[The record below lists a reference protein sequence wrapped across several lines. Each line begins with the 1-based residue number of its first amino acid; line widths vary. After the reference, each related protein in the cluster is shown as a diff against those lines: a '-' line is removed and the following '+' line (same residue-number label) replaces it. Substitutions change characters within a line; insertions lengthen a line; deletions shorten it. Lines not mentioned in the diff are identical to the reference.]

1 VGERAPKWILAALIA
16 VSALAPVDVAQ
27 AQSTVPAAPAQG
39 TATKAA
45 LEAKGKLRSL
55 GCFIGEASAE
65 GVRFETALI
74 RFQAANGMTQSGDL
88 TKAAQ
93 RRLAKDTAVPCNDRP
108 VPSHTGKGR
117 RIVMS
122 QGQNW
127 LWVVNKNDEVVAQG
141 GVVDNDWLPQDVYY
155 TGAQCGKP
163 ARSRYRTDRSGGLE
177 IDYFVRLTQ
186 CIVGFHEIP
195 VSKRSGNPIHPDYYV
210 GTDLSKSH
218 GCIRMMTSLIKEVY
232 EFAAVP
238 TKVVVTR

>member
-1 VGERAPKWILAALIA
+1 MGGRTCAAALAALIA
-16 VSALAPVDVAQ
+16 VTALGPMDVAQ
-27 AQSTVPAAPAQG
+27 ARPTSPAAPRGA
-39 TATKAA
+39 ASKAA
-45 LEAKGKLRSL
+45 QVAKDQLRSL
-55 GCFIGEASAE
+55 GCFIGDASAE

-88 TKAAQ
+88 TKATQ
-93 RRLAKDTAVPCNDRP
+93 RRLQKDNAVPCNDRP

-117 RIVMS
+117 RVVMS

-127 LWVVNKNDEVVAQG
+127 LWIVNKNDKVVAQG

-163 ARSRYRTDRSGGLE
+163 ARSRYRTDRSGALE
-177 IDYFVRLTQ
+177 IDWFVRFHD
-186 CIVGFHEIP
+186 CIVGFHAIP
-195 VSKRSGNPIHPDYYV
+195 VSKRTGREIHPDYYV

-218 GCIRMMTSLIKEVY
+218 GCIRMMTPLIKALY
-232 EFAAVP
+232 DFAAVR

>member
-1 VGERAPKWILAALIA
+1 MGERAPKWILAALVA
-16 VSALAPVDVAQ
+16 VSALAPLDTAQ
-27 AQSTVPAAPAQG
+27 AQPVAPAAPAVSN
-39 TATKAA
+39 AA
-45 LEAKGKLRSL
+45 KVAKGQLKKL
-55 GCFIGEASAE
+55 GCFIGEARAD
-65 GVRFETALI
+65 GIRFETALI

-88 TKAAQ
+88 TKATQ
-93 RRLAKDTAVPCNDRP
+93 RRLAKDNAIACNDRP

-127 LWVVNKNDEVVAQG
+127 LWIVNKNGKVVAQG
-141 GVVDNDWLPQDVYY
+141 GVVDNDWLPQDTYV

-163 ARSRYRTDRSGGLE
+163 ARSRYRTDMSGGLE

-186 CIVGFHEIP
+186 CIVGMHAIP
-195 VSKRSGNPIHPDYYV
+195 VSKRTGREIHPDYYV

-218 GCIRMMTSLIKEVY
+218 GCIRMMTPLIKEVY
-232 EFAAVP
+232 DFAAVP

>member
-16 VSALAPVDVAQ
+16 VSALAPVDVAEAQ
-27 AQSTVPAAPAQG
+27 AAAPAQVDASRA
-39 TATKAA
+39 ATV
-45 LEAKGKLRSL
+45 AKGQLRRL
-55 GCFIGEASAE
+55 GCFIGEASAD
-65 GVRFETALI
+65 GIRFETALI

-88 TKAAQ
+88 TRATQ
-93 RRLAKDTAVPCNDRP
+93 RRLAKDKAVPCNDRP

-127 LWVVNKNDEVVAQG
+127 LWVVNKNDKVVAQG
-141 GVVDNDWLPQDVYY
+141 GVVDNDWLPQDTYR

-163 ARSRYRTDRSGGLE
+163 ARSRYRTDRSGALE

-186 CIVGFHEIP
+186 CIVGMHEIP
-195 VSKRSGNPIHPDYYV
+195 VSKRTGNPIHPDYYV

-218 GCIRMMTSLIKEVY
+218 GCIRMMTSLIKAVY
-232 EFAAVP
+232 DFAAVP